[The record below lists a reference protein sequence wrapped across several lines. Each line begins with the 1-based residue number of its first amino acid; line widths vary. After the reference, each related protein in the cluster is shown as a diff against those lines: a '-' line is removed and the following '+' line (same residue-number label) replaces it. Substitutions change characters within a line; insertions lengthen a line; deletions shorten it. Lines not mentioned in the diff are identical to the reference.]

1 MLELKNRKTFLERN
15 YCWFSSSRAVD
26 IVQQKWKFAPIYGV
40 KCPYPLLRTFLIG
53 NKTGNYVIPSENL
66 ITKVKT
72 LTGYTTGKEAKEPLV
87 AKPLQELP
95 AAAVI
100 LAVRHD
106 NRLRNF
112 PRCTDQSH
120 HCSRAHFYYLFIR
133 GKSEHERFA
142 RRNRHYFSHAS
153 YP

>member
-1 MLELKNRKTFLERN
+1 MTGSEQVFIIQVSVSSFKNVSN
-15 YCWFSSSRAVD
+15 
-26 IVQQKWKFAPIYGV
+26 QQQDWQL
-40 KCPYPLLRTFLIG
+40 CE
-53 NKTGNYVIPSENL
+53 PSENL

-133 GKSEHERFA
+133 GNQSMNALPGEIYTIFTCIIPITRKL
-142 RRNRHYFSHAS
+142 
-153 YP
+153 